1 MSGSK
6 TGIRYAKAV
15 LQEATEAGNAKEVF
29 TDMQDISST
38 LLGSKDL
45 RVALQSPVIKGDDKK
60 EALLKIFNAQ
70 SKTTHSLIN
79 VLISNHRINQLGNV
93 ASSYI
98 DLYNESKGVK
108 SAKVITAIP
117 LSEALEKQVLLKV
130 EELTGSKS
138 VTLENEIDESIIGGF
153 ILRVGDLQYNA
164 SIANQLSNLKREFSK
179 SL

>member
-6 TGIRYAKAV
+6 SGIRYAKAV
-15 LQEATEAGNAKEVF
+15 LQQATEAGNAKEVF
-29 TDMQDISST
+29 ADMQDISTT
-38 LLGSKDL
+38 LADSKEL
-45 RVALQSPVIKGDDKK
+45 RVVLQSPVIKGEDKK
-60 EALLKIFNAQ
+60 EALLKIFNSQ
-70 SKTTHSLIN
+70 SKATHSLIE

-93 ASSYI
+93 ANAYTA
-98 DLYNESKGVK
+98 LYNDAKGVK
-108 SAKVITAIP
+108 SAKVTTAVP
-117 LSEALEKQVLLKV
+117 LSEALEKQVLAKV

-164 SIANQLSNLKREFSK
+164 SIANQLGNLKREFSK